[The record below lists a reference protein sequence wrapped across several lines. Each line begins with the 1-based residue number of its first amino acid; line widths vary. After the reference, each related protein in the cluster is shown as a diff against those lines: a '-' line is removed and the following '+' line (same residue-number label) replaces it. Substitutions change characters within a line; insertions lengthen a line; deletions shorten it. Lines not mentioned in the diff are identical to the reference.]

1 MFIVIK
7 KHQIIFSLLMIFTIV
22 MLSLQNNGTAY
33 ASVFFNVQP
42 SRLVPV
48 YQVETLE
55 NKVAISFDAAWGADK
70 TEQIMEV
77 LKEYN
82 ANATF
87 FLVGFWVDKY
97 SEVTKKIALNGFE
110 IGSHS
115 TSHLDMAKIGES
127 EVREDL
133 EQSIETIKTVSGVTP
148 TVFRP
153 PYGSYNNTLISV
165 ASSLGLTSVQWSIDT
180 LDWKGLSAHEIVN
193 RVDAKVTNG
202 SIILCHNNADNVVE
216 ATKLIMVLLQ
226 QKNLKCVSVSELLLD
241 GETYVDN
248 LGIQRKK

>member
-1 MFIVIK
+1 
-7 KHQIIFSLLMIFTIV
+7 
-22 MLSLQNNGTAY
+22 
-33 ASVFFNVQP
+33 
-42 SRLVPV
+42 
-48 YQVETLE
+48 
-55 NKVAISFDAAWGADK
+55 
-70 TEQIMEV
+70 
-77 LKEYN
+77 
-82 ANATF
+82 
-87 FLVGFWVDKY
+87 
-97 SEVTKKIALNGFE
+97 
-110 IGSHS
+110 
-115 TSHLDMAKIGES
+115 MAKIGES